1 MGGNEQTSTPSGLA
15 MSLSGNEPICP
26 KFQPNVFDPSR
37 CQECLRQRH
46 LHSSSGET
54 ADAAAQ
60 QKALTE
66 PENGTGTGTWTGPS
80 RGGLL
85 TPIQSQAEDRDT
97 SSKVRTHKE
106 GWSGERIMSAVSD
119 GIS

>member
-1 MGGNEQTSTPSGLA
+1 

-54 ADAAAQ
+54 AEAAAQ

-66 PENGTGTGTWTGPS
+66 PETGTGTWTGPS

-97 SSKVRTHKE
+97 SSKVRR
-106 GWSGERIMSAVSD
+106 GRSAERIMSAVSD
-119 GIS
+119 GISGTSDGYGR